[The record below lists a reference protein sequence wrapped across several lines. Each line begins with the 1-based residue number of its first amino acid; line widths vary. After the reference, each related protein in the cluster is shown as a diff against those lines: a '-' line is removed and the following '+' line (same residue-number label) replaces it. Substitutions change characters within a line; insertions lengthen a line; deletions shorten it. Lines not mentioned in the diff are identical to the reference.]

1 MPVSSRHRPDR
12 CPALCRPWPADDG
25 LLVRLRLVGGRVEV
39 RRLRALLHVAERW
52 GDGRLHLTGR
62 ANLQVRALP
71 ADPLSPGA
79 VAAEVVDAVLATGLV
94 PSRSHELVRNVM
106 VSPQTGHAGGRAD
119 LRPVA
124 DALDA
129 ALCADRRLADL
140 PGRFL
145 FVLDDGRG
153 DLVDRD
159 CDLGLVAVDD
169 GAAQLRVGSGWG
181 PVVALDEVAETLV
194 GLAARFLDRRGHGPS
209 AAWHV
214 RELDSPLVP
223 VEPVD
228 ARVPGWCP
236 PLPHGPVPGGLH
248 VAAAGGALD
257 RTTAGAW
264 PDGEV
269 VVTPW
274 HGVLLPESLLPE
286 PLLPEGSAA

>member
-1 MPVSSRHRPDR
+1 VPVSSRHRPDR

-39 RRLRALLHVAERW
+39 RCLRALLHVAERW

-62 ANLQVRALP
+62 ANLQLRALP

-228 ARVPGWCP
+228 ARVPGECP

-257 RTTAGAW
+257 RTTVGAW

-274 HGVLLPESLLPE
+274 HGVLLPESLLA
-286 PLLPEGSAA
+286 EGSAA

>member
-1 MPVSSRHRPDR
+1 
-12 CPALCRPWPADDG
+12 
-25 LLVRLRLVGGRVEV
+25 
-39 RRLRALLHVAERW
+39 VAERW

-62 ANLQVRALP
+62 ANLQLRALP

-153 DLVDRD
+153 DLVERD

-228 ARVPGWCP
+228 ARVPGECP
-236 PLPHGPVPGGLH
+236 PLPHGPVPGGRH
-248 VAAAGGALD
+248 VAAPGGALD
-257 RTTAGAW
+257 RTTVGSW

-286 PLLPEGSAA
+286 GSAA

>member
-62 ANLQVRALP
+62 ANLQLRALP
-71 ADPLSPGA
+71 ADPLSSGA

-106 VSPQTGHAGGRAD
+106 VSPQTGLAGGRAD

-228 ARVPGWCP
+228 ARVPGECP
-236 PLPHGPVPGGLH
+236 PLPHGPVPGGRH
-248 VAAAGGALD
+248 VAAPGGALD
-257 RTTAGAW
+257 RTTVGSW

-274 HGVLLPESLLPE
+274 HGVLLPE

>member
-12 CPALCRPWPADDG
+12 CPALFRPWPAEDG

-39 RRLRALLHVAERW
+39 RRLRALLDVAERW

-62 ANLQVRALP
+62 ANLQLRALP
-71 ADPLSPGA
+71 ADPLSPGT
-79 VAAEVVDAVLATGLV
+79 VAAEVAEAVLATGLV
-94 PSRSHELVRNVM
+94 PNRSHELVRNVM
-106 VSPQTGHAGGRAD
+106 VSPQTGLAGGRAD

-124 DALDA
+124 DELDA
-129 ALCADRRLADL
+129 SLCAHPRLADL

-153 DLVDRD
+153 DLLERD
-159 CDLGLVAVDD
+159 CDLGVVALDD
-169 GAAQLRVGSGWG
+169 GSVQLRVGSAWG
-181 PVVALDEVAETLV
+181 PVVAVDEVAETLV
-194 GLAARFLDRRGHGPS
+194 GLAARFLDRRGDGPS

-214 RELDSPLVP
+214 RELGSPLVP

-228 ARVPGWCP
+228 ARVPVACP
-236 PLPHGPVPGGLH
+236 PLPHGPVPGGVH
-248 VAAAGGALD
+248 VGAAEGALD
-257 RTTAGAW
+257 RAAVGSW

-274 HGVLLPESLLPE
+274 HGVLLPE

>member
-1 MPVSSRHRPDR
+1 MPVVSPRHRADR
-12 CPALCRPWPADDG
+12 CPALFRPWPADDG

-39 RRLRALLHVAERW
+39 RRLRELLDVAERW
-52 GDGRLHLTGR
+52 GDGLLHLTGR
-62 ANLQVRALP
+62 ANLQLRALP

-79 VAAEVVDAVLATGLV
+79 VAAEVAEAVLATGLV

-106 VSPQTGHAGGRAD
+106 VSPQTGLAGGRAD

-124 DALDA
+124 DELDA
-129 ALCADRRLADL
+129 ALCASPRLADL

-153 DLVDRD
+153 DLVDRG
-159 CDLGLVAVDD
+159 CDLGVVALDD
-169 GAAQLRVGSGWG
+169 RAAQLRVGSGWG
-181 PVVALDEVAETLV
+181 PVVPLEEVAGTLA
-194 GLAARFLDRRGHGPS
+194 GLAARFLDRRGDGPS

-214 RELDSPLVP
+214 RELGSPLVP
-223 VEPVD
+223 VGPVD
-228 ARVPGWCP
+228 ARVPAERP

-248 VAAAGGALD
+248 VGATGGALD
-257 RTTAGAW
+257 RVAVGSW

-274 HGVLLPESLLPE
+274 HGVLLPEE
-286 PLLPEGSAA
+286 VAA

>member
-25 LLVRLRLVGGRVEV
+25 LLVRLRLVGGRVAV

-62 ANLQVRALP
+62 ANLQLRALP

-153 DLVDRD
+153 DLVERD

-223 VEPVD
+223 VEPAT
-228 ARVPGWCP
+228 ARW
-236 PLPHGPVPGGLH
+236 
-248 VAAAGGALD
+248 
-257 RTTAGAW
+257 
-264 PDGEV
+264 
-269 VVTPW
+269 
-274 HGVLLPESLLPE
+274 S
-286 PLLPEGSAA
+286 